1 VAGLFTNQVEMEK
14 QIKIYGGDMIAK
26 YQETD
31 EKKQMLWDAFIK
43 WCEEHN
49 ASTGESFQNDDF
61 QIDAPDFMA
70 EAIDKIVVF
79 ETEWGS

>member
-1 VAGLFTNQVEMEK
+1 MEK
-14 QIKIYGGDMIAK
+14 QIKMYGGDMIAK

-49 ASTGESFQNDDF
+49 ASSGESFQNDDF

-70 EAIDKIVVF
+70 EAIDKIIVF
-79 ETEWGS
+79 ETEWAF

>member
-1 VAGLFTNQVEMEK
+1 MEK
-14 QIKIYGGDMIAK
+14 QIKMYGGDMIAK

-31 EKKQMLWDAFIK
+31 KKKQMLWDAFIK

-79 ETEWGS
+79 ETEWAS